1 MYTGKIHNASTNPR
15 GSRLKGKTLEQKPVP
30 MVRGVV
36 RETEEERKLRQG
48 GAILLA
54 LAGRGGG
61 WQYRGGSK

>member
-1 MYTGKIHNASTNPR
+1 
-15 GSRLKGKTLEQKPVP
+15 

-61 WQYRGGSK
+61 WKYGGGK